1 MEEKFIPMQSASIG
15 KLTEALSKFQGCVKQ
30 PKLNKS
36 VTVRTKE
43 GGSYK
48 FQYADLGACISAAA
62 PELQKNGLAVIQ
74 TIQGQVLVTTLS
86 HTSGEFINSQMPLN
100 QSTLFSTAFQSIGS
114 MITYLKRY
122 AYCAIL
128 GIVADEDDDANAA
141 CGNQVQYN
149 NGKQAAGK
157 AASKEGAG
165 SSKAGVTGAQLK
177 GFMSDMNAKQS
188 IDELMA
194 LWSNIVND
202 HPALKENEQLV
213 NTLFQKSSSLG
224 ITELELCKNAN
235 EIDML
240 IERWNEIWP
249 ALIKENT
256 PFGNAIA
263 NKRNS
268 LAA

>member
-1 MEEKFIPMQSASIG
+1 MEEIKIPMQSCTIG
-15 KLTEALSKFQGCVKQ
+15 QLTEALSKFQGSVKQ

-36 VTVRTKE
+36 VKVVTKD
-43 GGSYK
+43 GRSYT

-86 HTSGEFINSQMPLN
+86 HSSGEFINSQLPLH
-100 QSTLFSTAFQSIGS
+100 QETLASASFQSIGS

-141 CGNQVQYN
+141 CGNQVEYN
-149 NGKQAAGK
+149 TGKTAGK
-157 AASKEGAG
+157 TASKTNAGGA
-165 SSKAGVTGAQLK
+165 KAGISGAQLK
-177 GFMSDMNAKQS
+177 GFISDINSKQS
-188 IDELMA
+188 IDEAMA
-194 LWSNIVND
+194 YWRTLVHE
-202 HPALKENEQLV
+202 HPNLRENEQL
-213 NTLFQKSSSLG
+213 NNALFQKSSSLG
-224 ITELELCKNAN
+224 IEELETCKN
-235 EIDML
+235 IDDVEML
-240 IERWNEIWP
+240 IQRWQEIWP
-249 ALIKENT
+249 ATIAPNT

-263 NKRNS
+263 NKRNT

>member
-1 MEEKFIPMQSASIG
+1 MEEKIIPMQSATIG
-15 KLTEALSKFQGCVKQ
+15 KLTEALSKFQGSVQQ

-36 VTVRTKE
+36 VTVKTNG

-48 FQYADLGACISAAA
+48 FQYADLAACVAAAA
-62 PELQKNGLAVIQ
+62 PALQANGLAVIQ
-74 TIQGQVLVTTLS
+74 TIQGQLLVTTLS

-100 QSTLFSTAFQSIGS
+100 SQTLFSTSFQSIGS

-128 GIVADEDDDANAA
+128 GLVADDDDDANAA
-141 CGNQVQYN
+141 CGNQVEYTD
-149 NGKQAAGK
+149 GKQSAAK
-157 AASKEGAG
+157 PAAR
-165 SSKAGVTGAQLK
+165 SSAYAKSGVTGAQLK

-194 LWSNIVND
+194 LWSTIVND
-202 HPALKENEQLV
+202 HPALKENGQLV
-213 NTLFQKSSSLG
+213 NTLFQKSSCLG
-224 ITELELCKNAN
+224 IAELELCRNTDDI
-235 EIDML
+235 EML
-240 IERWNEIWP
+240 IQRWNDIWP
-249 ALIKENT
+249 ATIAENT

-263 NKRNS
+263 NKRNT

>member
-1 MEEKFIPMQSASIG
+1 MEEKIIPMQSATIG
-15 KLTEALSKFQGCVKQ
+15 ELTKALSQFQGSVKQ

-36 VTVRTKE
+36 VKVTTKD
-43 GGSYK
+43 GRSYT

-86 HTSGEFINSQMPLN
+86 HSSGEFINSQLPLN
-100 QSTLFSTAFQSIGS
+100 QQTLFSTAFQSIGS

-128 GIVADEDDDANAA
+128 GIVADDDDDANAV
-141 CGNQVQYN
+141 CGNQLEYTDGEQSAT
-149 NGKQAAGK
+149 KQATRQSGNTK
-157 AASKEGAG
+157 S
-165 SSKAGVTGAQLK
+165 GVTGAQLK
-177 GFMSDMNAKQS
+177 GFISDMNAKQS

-194 LWSNIVND
+194 LWSTIMHD
-202 HPALKENEQLV
+202 HPTLKVNEQLV

-240 IERWNEIWP
+240 VERWSNIWP

-256 PFGNAIA
+256 PLGNAIA

-268 LAA
+268 IAA

>member
-1 MEEKFIPMQSASIG
+1 MEEKMIPMQSATIG
-15 KLTEALSKFQGCVKQ
+15 KLTEALSKFQGSLKQ

-36 VTVRTKE
+36 VKVTTKD
-43 GGSYK
+43 GRSYT

-62 PELQKNGLAVIQ
+62 PELQKNGLAVMQ

-86 HTSGEFINSQMPLN
+86 HSSGEYINSQMPLN
-100 QSTLFSTAFQSIGS
+100 QQTLFSTAFQSIGS

-128 GIVADEDDDANAA
+128 GIVADDDDDANAA
-141 CGNQVQYN
+141 CGNQVEYTD
-149 NGKQAAGK
+149 GKQAAVK
-157 AASKEGAG
+157 PAAR
-165 SSKAGVTGAQLK
+165 SSANTKSGVTGAQLK

-194 LWSNIVND
+194 LWSTIVND

-240 IERWNEIWP
+240 VERWSNIWP

-268 LAA
+268 IAA

>member
-1 MEEKFIPMQSASIG
+1 MEEKIIPMQSATIG
-15 KLTEALSKFQGCVKQ
+15 ELTKALSQFQGSVKQ

-36 VTVRTKE
+36 VKVTTKD
-43 GGSYK
+43 GRSYT

-62 PELQKNGLAVIQ
+62 PELQKNGLAVMQ

-86 HTSGEFINSQMPLN
+86 HSSGEYINSQMPLN
-100 QSTLFSTAFQSIGS
+100 QQTLFSTAFQSIGS

-128 GIVADEDDDANAA
+128 GIVADDDDDANAA
-141 CGNQVQYN
+141 CGNQVEYTD
-149 NGKQAAGK
+149 GKQAAVK
-157 AASKEGAG
+157 PAAR
-165 SSKAGVTGAQLK
+165 SSANTKSGVTGAQLK

-194 LWSNIVND
+194 LWSTIVND

-240 IERWNEIWP
+240 VERWSNIWP

-268 LAA
+268 IAA

>member
-1 MEEKFIPMQSASIG
+1 MEEKIIPMQSATIG
-15 KLTEALSKFQGCVKQ
+15 ELTKALSQFQGSVKQ

-36 VTVRTKE
+36 VKVTTKD
-43 GGSYK
+43 GRSYT

-62 PELQKNGLAVIQ
+62 PELQKNGLAVMQ

-86 HTSGEFINSQMPLN
+86 HSSGEFINSQMPLN
-100 QSTLFSTAFQSIGS
+100 QQTLFSTAFQSIGS

-128 GIVADEDDDANAA
+128 GIVADDDDDANAA
-141 CGNQVQYN
+141 CGNQVEYTE
-149 NGKQAAGK
+149 GKQAAVK
-157 AASKEGAG
+157 PAAR
-165 SSKAGVTGAQLK
+165 SSANTKSGVTGAQLK

-194 LWSNIVND
+194 LWSTIVND

-224 ITELELCKNAN
+224 IAELDLCRNTDDI
-235 EIDML
+235 EML
-240 IERWNEIWP
+240 IQRWNDIWP
-249 ALIKENT
+249 ATIAENT

-263 NKRNS
+263 NKRNT

>member
-1 MEEKFIPMQSASIG
+1 MEEKMIPMQSETIG
-15 KLTEALSKFQGCVKQ
+15 KLAEALSSFQGSVKQ

-36 VTVRTKE
+36 VTVKTNG

-86 HTSGEFINSQMPLN
+86 HSSGEFINSQIPLN
-100 QSTLFSTAFQSIGS
+100 QQTLFSTAFQQIGS

-141 CGNQVQYN
+141 CGNQVEY
-149 NGKQAAGK
+149 NGKQGATKQATQG
-157 AASKEGAG
+157 AAST
-165 SSKAGVTGAQLK
+165 KAGINGAQLK
-177 GFMSDMNAKQS
+177 GFINDVNAKQS

-194 LWSNIVND
+194 YWQDISKE
-202 HPALKENEQLV
+202 HPELSQNTQLC
-213 NTLFQKSSSLG
+213 NAMFQKASGFG
-224 ITELELCKNAN
+224 IAELETCQKNDDI
-235 EIDML
+235 EIL
-240 IERWNEIWP
+240 IQRWTDIWP
-249 ALIKENT
+249 ATIAANT
-256 PFGNAIA
+256 PFGNAIVA
-263 NKRNS
+263 KRKT
-268 LAA
+268 LTA